1 MAKWRLWLYL
11 AAIAFLAILVL
22 EASAYT
28 DDLDV
33 MALQDMYAA
42 LNSPPQLQGWKLSGG
57 DPCEES
63 WAGVACSGSSI
74 IHIKLNGLELTGKLG
89 FRLSQLHSLKQLD
102 VSSNNIQGE
111 IPYGLP
117 LNATHINLACNN
129 FSANIP
135 YNLTFMK
142 YLRHLNLSH
151 NSLSGPIGNVFDG
164 LLNLKEM
171 DLSYN
176 NFSGDLPSCF
186 GSLMSLN
193 RLFLEKNGFTG
204 SVILLARLPL
214 SDLNIQ
220 DNHFSGVLPNQFQYI
235 RNLWLEGNSLKA
247 AENDPPWNFPLE
259 VPAEQNISSPP
270 TTEENAME
278 SYPSHKVGKH
288 KKNGLGPGGVACLV
302 GGVTLMA
309 TCVALII
316 VIRIH
321 RSRTQKRSRVEI
333 SSEFSQ
339 HSLPLST
346 AKDYFDAQESPR
358 ISNMGSPSVAA
369 PKRIPPTQTRTDRM
383 SRRSFSKKLKIPIS
397 AKVYTLAELQSA
409 TNGFSEQHLLGEG
422 SLGSVYK
429 ADFPNGQVLAVKNIN
444 TVTLS
449 LHEEE
454 QFLDVI
460 WNAARL
466 RHPNIVT
473 LLGYSFERGQHL
485 LVYEYVRNL
494 TLDDALH
501 CEAYLPLS
509 WGLRLKIALGVARA
523 LDYLHSTCSP
533 PVAHSNL
540 KAANI
545 LLDEELMPR
554 LSDCG
559 LTILRPLTSNSV
571 KVKASEM
578 AIGYTGYVAPE
589 CVQHGTDSIKGDIY
603 AFGVLLLELLT
614 GKKPFDGL
622 RPREEKSLVKWASS
636 RLHDNEYLE
645 KMVDPSIKRSLSS
658 RALSR
663 FADIVS
669 LCVQPE
675 KEFRPP
681 MSEIVES
688 LTSLIHKVDTGRSPA
703 ADNNEGDPFDKS
715 FRSTRTRFFGS
726 PAMSY

>member
-1 MAKWRLWLYL
+1 MAKWRLWLYH

-22 EASAYT
+22 EASSYT

-42 LNSPPQLQGWKLSGG
+42 LNNPPQLQGWKLSGG

-63 WAGVACSGSSI
+63 WAGVACSGSSV
-74 IHIKLNGLELTGKLG
+74 IHIKLHGLQLTGKLG

-117 LNATHINLACNN
+117 FNAT
-129 FSANIP
+129 NISSSC
-135 YNLTFMK
+135 
-142 YLRHLNLSH
+142 RNLSH

-270 TTEENAME
+270 TTEANAME
-278 SYPSHKVGKH
+278 SYPSQKVGRH
-288 KKNGLGPGGVACLV
+288 KKNRLGPGGVACLV

-309 TCVALII
+309 ACTALVI

-321 RSRTQKRSRVEI
+321 QSRAQKRLRVEI
-333 SSEFSQ
+333 SRECSQ
-339 HSLPLST
+339 HSLPLRTS
-346 AKDYFDAQESPR
+346 KDYFGAKESPR
-358 ISNMGSPSVAA
+358 ISGMGSPPVAA
-369 PKRIPPTQTRTDRM
+369 PRRIPPIHTRTDRM
-383 SRRSFSKKLKIPIS
+383 SRRSFSKKPKIPSS
-397 AKVYTLAELQSA
+397 AKVYTMAELQSA
-409 TNGFSEQHLLGEG
+409 TNGFSEEHLLGEG

-429 ADFPNGQVLAVKNIN
+429 ADFPNGQVMAVKNIN

-473 LLGYSFERGQHL
+473 LLGYCFERGQHL
-485 LVYEYVRNL
+485 LVYECVRNL

-545 LLDEELMPR
+545 LLDEELMPH

-559 LTILRPLTSNSV
+559 LAILRPLTSNSV

-578 AIGYTGYVAPE
+578 AIGDTGYVAPE
-589 CVQHGTDSIKGDIY
+589 CVQHGSDSIKGDIY

-614 GKKPFDGL
+614 GKKPFDGFRL
-622 RPREEKSLVKWASS
+622 REGQSLVKSASS
-636 RLHDNEYLE
+636 RLHDNESWE
-645 KMVDPSIKRSLSS
+645 KMADPSIKRSLSS
-658 RALSR
+658 RALSW

-669 LCVQPE
+669 LCVQSSIPS
-675 KEFRPP
+675 FSFPP
-681 MSEIVES
+681 
-688 LTSLIHKVDTGRSPA
+688 TNPKFQTNPKVLRWC
-703 ADNNEGDPFDKS
+703 
-715 FRSTRTRFFGS
+715 
-726 PAMSY
+726 

>member
-22 EASAYT
+22 EASSYT

-42 LNSPPQLQGWKLSGG
+42 LNNPPQLQGWKLSGG

-63 WAGVACSGSSI
+63 WAGVACSGSSV
-74 IHIKLNGLELTGKLG
+74 IHIKLHGLQLTGKLG

-117 LNATHINLACNN
+117 FNATNINLACNN

-135 YNLTFMK
+135 YTLTFMK
-142 YLRHLNLSH
+142 NLHHLNLSH

-171 DLSYN
+171 
-176 NFSGDLPSCF
+176 
-186 GSLMSLN
+186 
-193 RLFLEKNGFTG
+193 FLEKNGFTG
-204 SVILLARLPL
+204 SVILLACLPL
-214 SDLNIQ
+214 SDL
-220 DNHFSGVLPNQFQYI
+220 
-235 RNLWLEGNSLKA
+235 LEGNSLKA

-270 TTEENAME
+270 TTEANAME
-278 SYPSHKVGKH
+278 SYPSQKVGRH
-288 KKNGLGPGGVACLV
+288 KKNRLGPGGVACLV

-309 TCVALII
+309 TCAALVI

-321 RSRTQKRSRVEI
+321 RSRAQKRLRVEI
-333 SSEFSQ
+333 SRECSQ
-339 HSLPLST
+339 HSLPLSSS
-346 AKDYFDAQESPR
+346 KDYFGAKESPR
-358 ISNMGSPSVAA
+358 ISSMGSPPVAA
-369 PKRIPPTQTRTDRM
+369 SSRIPPIHTRTDRM
-383 SRRSFSKKLKIPIS
+383 SRRSFSKKPKIPSS
-397 AKVYTLAELQSA
+397 AKVYTMEELQSA
-409 TNGFSEQHLLGEG
+409 TNGFSEEHLLGEG

-429 ADFPNGQVLAVKNIN
+429 ADFPNGQVMAVKNIN

-454 QFLDVI
+454 QFLHVI

-466 RHPNIVT
+466 RHPNIVR
-473 LLGYSFERGQHL
+473 LLGYCFERGQHL
-485 LVYEYVRNL
+485 LVYECVRNL

-501 CEAYLPLS
+501 SEAYLPLS
-509 WGLRLKIALGVARA
+509 WGVRLKIALGVARA

-545 LLDEELMPR
+545 LLDEEFMPH

-559 LTILRPLTSNSV
+559 LAILRPLTSNSV
-571 KVKASEM
+571 KVKDSEM
-578 AIGYTGYVAPE
+578 AIGDTGYVAPE
-589 CVQHGTDSIKGDIY
+589 CVQHGSDSIKGDIY
-603 AFGVLLLELLT
+603 TFGVLLLELLT

-622 RPREEKSLVKWASS
+622 RLREGQSLVKWASS
-636 RLHDNEYLE
+636 RLHDNESWE
-645 KMVDPSIKRSLSS
+645 KMADPSIKRSLSS

-703 ADNNEGDPFDKS
+703 AANNEADPFDKS

-726 PAMSY
+726 PAMS